1 LSDNTLNSQDMK
13 RKQVTKKDLKKSWI
27 RWMMFSHSCYNYERM
42 QSLGFAHSMNP
53 IIERLYDKKE
63 DKASALKRHLAFF
76 NTEPNVGTMVHGI
89 TIAMEEERA
98 NGVGEISDEAINSVK
113 TGLMG
118 PLAGIGD
125 TITQGVITPILLAL
139 GIGIAKDGNLMGPIL
154 YTVLIS
160 AIIIWIS
167 YTLWMRGYKLGK
179 SAVEQILG
187 EGIFN
192 NVIEG
197 AGILGCTVIGALTGK
212 YVTLSTSVVMKI
224 GEGQVALQADLFD
237 KIMPGLL
244 PLLLTLGVY
253 KLLEK
258 GKSPI
263 KIMLYLILI
272 GAVGS
277 LIKIF

>member
-1 LSDNTLNSQDMK
+1 MK

>member
-1 LSDNTLNSQDMK
+1 MSDNTLNSQDMK

-98 NGVGEISDEAINSVK
+98 NGVEISDEAINSVK

-263 KIMLYLILI
+263 KIMLYIILI

>member
-1 LSDNTLNSQDMK
+1 MSDNTLNSQDMK

-224 GEGQVALQADLFD
+224 GKGQVALQADLFD